1 MTHDCLLLQLSPNDV
16 KKKTI
21 VFQVWDQ
28 DKFSKDDGIGEVQVP
43 LWNIHDL
50 ETKETEM
57 TVGLGKLT
65 SKGKGDKPV
74 LQQRRPS
81 EMGRASLSSAHSTM
95 ERQTRQS
102 NMEQSSYHQ
111 EQYTRQSYT
120 TNSSVAGATGRQ

>member
-1 MTHDCLLLQLSPNDV
+1 M

-43 LWNIHDL
+43 LWNVHDL

-57 TVGLGKLT
+57 SVGLGKVT
-65 SKGKGDKPV
+65 STGKGGKPV

-95 ERQTRQS
+95 ERSRQS
-102 NMEQSSYHQ
+102 NVEQSSSYHQ
-111 EQYTRQSYT
+111 EQYTRQSYSS
-120 TNSSVAGATGRQ
+120 NSNVAGATGQ

>member
-1 MTHDCLLLQLSPNDV
+1 M

-43 LWNIHDL
+43 LWNVHDL

-57 TVGLGKLT
+57 SVGLGKVT
-65 SKGKGDKPV
+65 STGKGGKPV

-81 EMGRASLSSAHSTM
+81 EMGRGLLNSLMAESSAWARKSALQRAASM
-95 ERQTRQS
+95 RAALS
-102 NMEQSSYHQ
+102 APIS
-111 EQYTRQSYT
+111 
-120 TNSSVAGATGRQ
+120 